1 MVVNLQLPR
10 SWDRTNCAK
19 VVLFR
24 AVMAKNS
31 IEILR
36 SSSKPISWMVVYYQA
51 QKIFK
56 PCLTPLVTVYGHHPK
71 VFIMSKKR
79 GRQHFPKNP
88 PPSESNQLTSLYATC
103 FPRLRLFSSF
113 YRRISMA
120 IATIASDSNTTNA
133 ISQNRGELNMGHLP
147 HLVSPRPCLFLK
159 CLVGFPVFEVRL
171 QEILVSVAGMD
182 SR

>member
-1 MVVNLQLPR
+1 MGLNPHARRPLPCLRYVPAVVVNLQLPR

-71 VFIMSKKR
+71 VFIMSK
-79 GRQHFPKNP
+79 NP
-88 PPSESNQLTSLYATC
+88 NRAASL
-103 FPRLRLFSSF
+103 RLRRWNYYKCTQSNLFVNT
-113 YRRISMA
+113 SMKIFLRLLFQYA
-120 IATIASDSNTTNA
+120 LKVLYLAKCQCKTA
-133 ISQNRGELNMGHLP
+133 ISR
-147 HLVSPRPCLFLK
+147 
-159 CLVGFPVFEVRL
+159 
-171 QEILVSVAGMD
+171 
-182 SR
+182 

>member
-1 MVVNLQLPR
+1 MGLNPHARRPLPCLRYVPAVVVNLQLPR

-56 PCLTPLVTVYGHHPK
+56 PCLTPLVTVHGHHPK
-71 VFIMSKKR
+71 ALWGAGSKPACVFATTSQ
-79 GRQHFPKNP
+79 GF
-88 PPSESNQLTSLYATC
+88 QLIVAY
-103 FPRLRLFSSF
+103 
-113 YRRISMA
+113 
-120 IATIASDSNTTNA
+120 
-133 ISQNRGELNMGHLP
+133 
-147 HLVSPRPCLFLK
+147 LFLAASNSANPIELYLL
-159 CLVGFPVFEVRL
+159 CRGIGHRL
-171 QEILVSVAGMD
+171 AAMEALPFLHHIRQYSCGICI
-182 SR
+182 

>member
-1 MVVNLQLPR
+1 MLNASLRVHDSNMEPRILNPPRCQFPQLAIKSTNGGNSESNWVDASFEQSNLDLPAVVVNLQLPR

-56 PCLTPLVTVYGHHPK
+56 PCLTPLVTVHGHHPK
-71 VFIMSKKR
+71 ALWGAGLAPALTTPLPWKHYLRVERICLVPDFI
-79 GRQHFPKNP
+79 GWHCLLLPKP
-88 PPSESNQLTSLYATC
+88 HW
-103 FPRLRLFSSF
+103 
-113 YRRISMA
+113 
-120 IATIASDSNTTNA
+120 A
-133 ISQNRGELNMGHLP
+133 ISSLQGE
-147 HLVSPRPCLFLK
+147 
-159 CLVGFPVFEVRL
+159 
-171 QEILVSVAGMD
+171 
-182 SR
+182 

>member
-1 MVVNLQLPR
+1 MQLPR

-56 PCLTPLVTVYGHHPK
+56 PCLTPLVTVHGHHPK
-71 VFIMSKKR
+71 ALWGAGSKPACVFATTSQ
-79 GRQHFPKNP
+79 GF
-88 PPSESNQLTSLYATC
+88 QLIVAY
-103 FPRLRLFSSF
+103 
-113 YRRISMA
+113 
-120 IATIASDSNTTNA
+120 
-133 ISQNRGELNMGHLP
+133 
-147 HLVSPRPCLFLK
+147 LFLAASNSANPIELYLL
-159 CLVGFPVFEVRL
+159 CRGIGHRL
-171 QEILVSVAGMD
+171 AAMEALPFLHHIRQYSCGICI
-182 SR
+182 